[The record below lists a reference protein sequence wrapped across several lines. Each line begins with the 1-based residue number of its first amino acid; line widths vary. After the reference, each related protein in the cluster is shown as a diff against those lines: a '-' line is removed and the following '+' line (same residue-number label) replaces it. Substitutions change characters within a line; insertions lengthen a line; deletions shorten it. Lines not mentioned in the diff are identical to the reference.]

1 MISATICTIGDEI
14 LIGQIVDTNSAFI
27 SRELNK
33 IGVRVDSKIAVGD
46 DFDTI
51 VNTLGSCLRNCHL
64 VVVTG
69 GLGPTK
75 DDITKKALA
84 ALTHSKSFYYHPEQ
98 SEFINMI
105 CRKRGI
111 EVSDLNRDQA
121 LVPENCTVIPNTLG
135 TAPGML
141 FEIGESANRRLLFAL
156 PGVPYEMEEMMPAVQ
171 KIIQE
176 RLQPGFIYHKTI
188 VTYGIA
194 ESTLAKMLE
203 SWEER
208 LDPDVKLAYL
218 PNPSIGI
225 RLRLSVYNRLQEN
238 SVKIVEQYISELKEI
253 LGTLVYGE
261 DEDTLESKIFS
272 VLKANGKTV
281 AIAESCTG
289 GTIMSRLIS
298 LPGTSSIIGGGII
311 AYSNEA
317 KINLLKVNPETIEK
331 FGAVSRECA
340 TEMAIGVKELF
351 KADYGIATTGI
362 AGPGGGTEFKPV
374 GGVWVSF
381 ADESGAE
388 SSYKVFTG
396 DRTRNIVRFS
406 SEALNFLR
414 IKIL

>member
-1 MISATICTIGDEI
+1 
-14 LIGQIVDTNSAFI
+14 
-27 SRELNK
+27 
-33 IGVRVDSKIAVGD
+33 
-46 DFDTI
+46 
-51 VNTLGSCLRNCHL
+51 
-64 VVVTG
+64 
-69 GLGPTK
+69 
-75 DDITKKALA
+75 
-84 ALTHSKSFYYHPEQ
+84 
-98 SEFINMI
+98 
-105 CRKRGI
+105 
-111 EVSDLNRDQA
+111 
-121 LVPENCTVIPNTLG
+121 
-135 TAPGML
+135 
-141 FEIGESANRRLLFAL
+141 
-156 PGVPYEMEEMMPAVQ
+156 
-171 KIIQE
+171 
-176 RLQPGFIYHKTI
+176 
-188 VTYGIA
+188 
-194 ESTLAKMLE
+194 MLE